1 MLISQTAEYAL
12 RVMTQLA
19 ILQSPGTVS
28 REELARET
36 RIPVHFLA
44 KIMRKL
50 VTARLVTA
58 KRGAGGG
65 VVLAHPLHEIPLAD
79 VLEAVGY
86 DFELNRCAFGWARC
100 NNLKP
105 CPLHGVWSRAKESFR
120 NWAEKTTLADIGKG

>member
-12 RVMTQLA
+12 RVMAQLA
-19 ILQSPGTVS
+19 ILRSPGTVS

-50 VTARLVTA
+50 VTARLVNA

-65 VVLAHPLHEIPLAD
+65 FVLARPLLQIPLAD

-100 NNLKP
+100 NNLDP
-105 CPLHGVWSRAKESFR
+105 CPLHGVWSQAKESFR
-120 NWAEKTTLADIGKG
+120 SWAEKTTLADLI